1 MKKYPDCKYIEMDT
15 ENIEGKKNT
24 EFSELNFLRNVRSIF
39 SDWMRRKEFDPQ
51 ENLKHI
57 FFAALELWRIW
68 HTGYHGPHVYFTG
81 LWPIS

>member
-1 MKKYPDCKYIEMDT
+1 MDT
-15 ENIEGKKNT
+15 ENIEEKKNT

-57 FFAALELWRIW
+57 FFAALEPVSYTHLDVYKRQR
-68 HTGYHGPHVYFTG
+68 GYLNCCT
-81 LWPIS
+81 